1 MQEKVQFYR
10 NKLNELMIKL
20 KVILNANSSVSYLKK
35 SQNIMNYEKILKFI
49 QSILNQGQQT

>member
-20 KVILNANSSVSYLKK
+20 KVILNANSNVSYLKK